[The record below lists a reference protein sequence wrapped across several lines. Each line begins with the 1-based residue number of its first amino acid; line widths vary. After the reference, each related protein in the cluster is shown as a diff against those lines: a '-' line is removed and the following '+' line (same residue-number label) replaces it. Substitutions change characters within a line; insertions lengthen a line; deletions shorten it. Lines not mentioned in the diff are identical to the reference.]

1 MRGNPDEL
9 LKVVQAQE
17 ERQSHGRLKIFFGY
31 AAGVGKTYAMLQAAH
46 AAQRRGIDVVAGYIE
61 PHSRPQTAALL
72 TGLEVL
78 PVRTVDYHGL
88 ALSEFDLQGALDRK
102 PQLILVDELA
112 HTDAA
117 ESRHKKRYQD
127 VQELLRAGI
136 DVYTTV
142 NVQHLESL
150 NDLVASITGIAVQE
164 RIPDRVF
171 DEADQVEL
179 IDIEPRDL
187 IERLR
192 EGNVYKVGQAKRA
205 LGHFFTIENLTALRE
220 IALRRCAD
228 RVNDLSSRIRLQN
241 QGGYYT
247 DEHILVCLSSSP
259 ANPKII
265 RTGARMAKAF
275 RGAFTALFVETPDFP
290 SMSEE
295 NKKRLQDNT
304 RLARQLGASVETVSG
319 EDVARQIAEFSRL
332 SGVSKIVIGRYNLKR
347 RWFWHK
353 PTLTDRLIEYAP
365 NLDIYIIPDKPVSV
379 RTDMGRSAARHQ
391 RPEPFMISDVLKTVL
406 ILMGATLVGFLFDTL
421 GFKETNTITVY
432 ILGVLLTAVT
442 TSRRWY
448 SFLYAAAS
456 VLLFNF
462 FFTEPRFTLDAYA
475 PEYPIT
481 FLVMFLAALITG
493 NLTMRI
499 KEQGHKAAQ
508 TAYGTKVLLETNQL
522 LQQADSKKA
531 ILATTAQQLLR
542 LLERDIV
549 VYGEEEGKLQEPL
562 VFPWQHDKEREQ
574 YLSENER
581 AVAAWVFKNSKQA
594 GAGTDTLSRAK
605 CFYLAIR
612 IHQKVYGVVGIVME
626 GETLDV
632 SEHTMMLSV
641 LGECALAMESRQAA
655 LEKEEA
661 AVLAKNEQLRANLL
675 RMISHDLRT
684 PLTAISGNAGILLA
698 NGEDMVQEKKI
709 ALYRDIYDDS
719 LWLINLMENLLAVTK
734 LENGTLHMQLRPELM
749 EEVVAEALE
758 HISYKKKDHH
768 ITVHPPQGLAL
779 VRADG
784 RLIMQVIINLVNN
797 AIVYTQKGSHIA
809 IAIAVRDKWVVV
821 DVSDDGPGISDEA
834 KAHIFDQFYTGQG
847 KTADN
852 RRGLGLGLALCK
864 SIVEAHGGTISVR
877 DNQPGGV
884 VFQFSLPE
892 EEVTLHE

>member
-9 LKVVQAQE
+9 LKVVQDQE

-31 AAGVGKTYAMLQAAH
+31 AAGVGKTYAMLKAAH

-78 PVRTVDYHGL
+78 PVCTVDYHGL

-142 NVQHLESL
+142 NVQHIESL

-164 RIPDRVF
+164 RIPDSVF
-171 DEADQVEL
+171 DDADQVEL

-192 EGNVYKVGQAKRA
+192 EGNVYKAGQAEQA
-205 LGHFFTIENLTALRE
+205 MGHFFTIENLTALRE

-228 RVNDLSSRIRLQN
+228 RVNDLSSRIRIQN

-259 ANPKII
+259 TNPKII

-295 NKKRLQDNT
+295 NKKRLQANT
-304 RLARQLGASVETVSG
+304 RLARQMGASVETVSG

-332 SGVSKIVIGRYNLKR
+332 SGVSKIVIGRYNLKHH
-347 RWFWHK
+347 WFWHK

-365 NLDIYIIPDKPVSV
+365 NLDIYIIPDKSAAS
-379 RTDMGRSAARHQ
+379 TGMGRSTKRCQ
-391 RPEPFMISDVLKTVL
+391 RAEPFMISDVLKSIL
-406 ILMGATLVGFLFDTL
+406 ILTGATLIGVLFDTL
-421 GFKETNTITVY
+421 GLKETNTITVY

-448 SFLYAAAS
+448 SFMYAAAS

-481 FLVMFLAALITG
+481 FFVMFLAALITG

-522 LQQADSKKA
+522 LQQADSKQA

-549 VYGEEEGKLQEPL
+549 VYGEEEGKLQEPTI
-562 VFPWQHDKEREQ
+562 FYWGNDDGREQ
-574 YLSENER
+574 YLSDNER
-581 AVAAWVFKNSKQA
+581 AVAAWVLKNGKQA
-594 GAGTDTLSRAK
+594 GAGTDTLSSAK
-605 CFYLAIR
+605 CLYLAVR
-612 IHQKVYGVVGIVME
+612 IHQKVYGVVGIVMGTE
-626 GETLDV
+626 PFDV
-632 SEHTMMLSV
+632 PEHTMMLSI

-655 LEKEEA
+655 IEKEEA

-698 NGEDMVQEKKI
+698 NGADMVPEKRI
-709 ALYRDIYDDS
+709 ALYRDIYDNS
-719 LWLINLMENLLAVTK
+719 LWLINVMENLLAVTK
-734 LENGTLHMQLRPELM
+734 LEKGTLHMQLRPELM
-749 EEVVAEALE
+749 DEVLAEAME

-768 ITVHPPQGLAL
+768 IAMELPQELAL

-784 RLIMQVIINLVNN
+784 RLIMQVIINMVNN
-797 AIVYTQKGSHIA
+797 AIVYTQAGSHITLSL
-809 IAIAVRDKWVVV
+809 AVRHKQVIVEI
-821 DVSDDGPGISDEA
+821 SDDGPGLSDEA
-834 KAHIFDQFYTGQG
+834 KDHIFDQFYTGQG
-847 KTADN
+847 KTTDN
-852 RRGLGLGLALCK
+852 RRGLGLGLSLCK
-864 SIVEAHGGTISVR
+864 SIIEAHGGTISVR
-877 DNQPGGV
+877 DNQPCGV
-884 VFQFSLPE
+884 VFQFILPE

>member
-1 MRGNPDEL
+1 
-9 LKVVQAQE
+9 
-17 ERQSHGRLKIFFGY
+17 
-31 AAGVGKTYAMLQAAH
+31 
-46 AAQRRGIDVVAGYIE
+46 
-61 PHSRPQTAALL
+61 
-72 TGLEVL
+72 
-78 PVRTVDYHGL
+78 
-88 ALSEFDLQGALDRK
+88 
-102 PQLILVDELA
+102 
-112 HTDAA
+112 
-117 ESRHKKRYQD
+117 
-127 VQELLRAGI
+127 
-136 DVYTTV
+136 
-142 NVQHLESL
+142 
-150 NDLVASITGIAVQE
+150 
-164 RIPDRVF
+164 
-171 DEADQVEL
+171 
-179 IDIEPRDL
+179 
-187 IERLR
+187 
-192 EGNVYKVGQAKRA
+192 
-205 LGHFFTIENLTALRE
+205 
-220 IALRRCAD
+220 
-228 RVNDLSSRIRLQN
+228 
-241 QGGYYT
+241 
-247 DEHILVCLSSSP
+247 
-259 ANPKII
+259 
-265 RTGARMAKAF
+265 
-275 RGAFTALFVETPDFP
+275 
-290 SMSEE
+290 
-295 NKKRLQDNT
+295 
-304 RLARQLGASVETVSG
+304 
-319 EDVARQIAEFSRL
+319 
-332 SGVSKIVIGRYNLKR
+332 
-347 RWFWHK
+347 
-353 PTLTDRLIEYAP
+353 
-365 NLDIYIIPDKPVSV
+365 
-379 RTDMGRSAARHQ
+379 
-391 RPEPFMISDVLKTVL
+391 MISDVLKTVL

-655 LEKEEA
+655 LEMEEA